1 MTTTAAATGDDDA
14 ERAHTHVHKCV
25 NAIDA
30 L

>member
-1 MTTTAAATGDDDA
+1 MTTTAAATVNDDA
-14 ERAHTHVHKCV
+14 EHSHTHVHKCV